1 MTDSSGPVVETG
13 RALHIRQATDA
24 DVVACDRLDLSYETE
39 YVWQIDV
46 RDEAG
51 AIALSFRTARLPRT
65 LRAVSLNGADTLNEA
80 LRRGDTF
87 LVAEEN
93 GAVHGYLLMQI
104 DSGRGLA
111 WVSGIGIGRPWR
123 RTGIGT
129 RLLRTT
135 YDLALARHVD
145 RIVVETQ
152 TKNYPGICFCLK
164 NGLVFCGFNDRY
176 YANQDVALFFG
187 QAVR

>member
-13 RALHIRQATDA
+13 RALHIRHVTDA
-24 DVVACDRLDLSYETE
+24 DVAACDGLDLSFETE

-65 LRAVSLNGADTLNEA
+65 LHVGPLQGADVLAEA

-93 GAVHGYLLMQI
+93 DAVHGYLLMQV
-104 DSGRGLA
+104 DSGRSIA
-111 WVSGIGIGRPWR
+111 WVSAIGVGRPWR

-129 RLLRTT
+129 QLLRVA
-135 YDLALARHVD
+135 YESALARRVD
-145 RIVVETQ
+145 RIIVETQ
-152 TKNYPGICFCLK
+152 SKNYPGICFCLK

>member
-1 MTDSSGPVVETG
+1 MTDLSGPVVETG
-13 RALHIRQATDA
+13 RALHIRVATDA
-24 DVVACDRLDLSYETE
+24 DVAACDRLDLSYETE

-51 AIALSFRTARLPRT
+51 AIALGFRTARLPRT
-65 LRAVSLNGADTLNEA
+65 LRATPLHGADALAEA
-80 LRRGDTF
+80 LRMGDTY

-93 GAVHGYLLMQI
+93 GAVHGYVLMRVDAARSI
-104 DSGRGLA
+104 A
-111 WVSGIGIGRPWR
+111 WVSLIGVGRPWR
-123 RTGIGT
+123 RTGVAT
-129 RLLRTT
+129 RLLRTA
-135 YDLALARHVD
+135 YERALAQHAD